1 MLRTVGFP
9 KWKFIG
15 IRTPQGARRGRHALP
30 GVFGWGCWFTHIC
43 KLGLHLRVIVVNI
56 WEMTRRKENI
66 LIAVSTV
73 VALSLLTWWRA
84 SVLTM
89 QKDTGPLP
97 EGQRSLK
104 PVEMYVESGMGD
116 MFKELMTAY
125 ELAHGIQVK
134 RIPLQTSSVQEV
146 KLPDLNASRILL
158 LSESQRGLWE
168 QLPNPWEES
177 PVLPDEELLPEG
189 KVRLFLIHFP
199 ESKSDPNVTE
209 VIQYLTSE
217 SQVDL
222 LYGNK
227 SR

>member
-1 MLRTVGFP
+1 MLL
-9 KWKFIG
+9 
-15 IRTPQGARRGRHALP
+15 GR
-30 GVFGWGCWFTHIC
+30 
-43 KLGLHLRVIVVNI
+43 KLDLHLFRITSNI
-56 WEMTRRKENI
+56 SWMTRRKENI

-134 RIPLQTSSVQEV
+134 RIHLQTSSVQEV

-168 QLPNPWEES
+168 QLPKPWEES

-199 ESKSDPNVTE
+199 ESKSDPNVME
-209 VIQYLTSE
+209 VVQYLTSV

-222 LYGNK
+222 LYGRK
-227 SR
+227 SQ

>member
-1 MLRTVGFP
+1 
-9 KWKFIG
+9 
-15 IRTPQGARRGRHALP
+15 
-30 GVFGWGCWFTHIC
+30 
-43 KLGLHLRVIVVNI
+43 
-56 WEMTRRKENI
+56 MTRRKENI
-66 LIAVSTV
+66 LILVSTV

-104 PVEMYVESGMGD
+104 AVEMYVDSGIGD

-125 ELAHGIQVK
+125 ELAHGTQVK
-134 RIPLQTSSVQEV
+134 RIPLQKDSVPEV
-146 KLPDLNASRILL
+146 KLPELNASRIIM

-168 QLPNPWEES
+168 KLPKPWEEH
-177 PVLPDEELLPEG
+177 PILPDEELVPEG
-189 KVRLFLIHFP
+189 KMRWFLVHLP
-199 ESKSDPNVTE
+199 ESEADPNVME
-209 VIQYLTSE
+209 VVQYLTSE

-222 LYGNK
+222 LYGRK

>member
-1 MLRTVGFP
+1 MSELGRWFAH
-9 KWKFIG
+9 
-15 IRTPQGARRGRHALP
+15 IR
-30 GVFGWGCWFTHIC
+30 
-43 KLGLHLRVIVVNI
+43 KLGLQLRAIVVNI
-56 WEMTRRKENI
+56 FEMTRRKENI
-66 LIAVSTV
+66 LILVSTV

-97 EGQRSLK
+97 EGQWSLK
-104 PVEMYVESGMGD
+104 PVEMYVESGIDD
-116 MFKELMTAY
+116 MLKELMTAY

-134 RIPLQTSSVQEV
+134 RIRLHTSPAQDV
-146 KLPDLNASRILL
+146 KWPDLNASRILL

-168 QLPNPWEES
+168 KLPKPWEES
-177 PVLPDEELLPEG
+177 PILPDEELLPEG

-217 SQVDL
+217 PQVDL
-222 LYGNK
+222 LYGRK
-227 SR
+227 SG

>member
-1 MLRTVGFP
+1 
-9 KWKFIG
+9 
-15 IRTPQGARRGRHALP
+15 
-30 GVFGWGCWFTHIC
+30 
-43 KLGLHLRVIVVNI
+43 
-56 WEMTRRKENI
+56 
-66 LIAVSTV
+66 
-73 VALSLLTWWRA
+73 
-84 SVLTM
+84 VLTM

>member
-1 MLRTVGFP
+1 
-9 KWKFIG
+9 
-15 IRTPQGARRGRHALP
+15 
-30 GVFGWGCWFTHIC
+30 
-43 KLGLHLRVIVVNI
+43 
-56 WEMTRRKENI
+56 MTRRKENI
-66 LIAVSTV
+66 LILVSTV

-104 PVEMYVESGMGD
+104 AVEMYVESGIGE

-134 RIPLQTSSVQEV
+134 RITLQTGSVPEV
-146 KLPDLNASRILL
+146 TLPDLNASRIIL

-168 QLPNPWEES
+168 QLPKPWEEH
-177 PVLPDEELLPEG
+177 PILPDEELLPEG
-189 KVRLFLIHFP
+189 KVRWFLVHFP
-199 ESKSDPNVTE
+199 ESKADPNVME
-209 VIQYLTSE
+209 VIQYLTGE
-217 SQVDL
+217 TQVDL
-222 LYGNK
+222 LYGRK